1 MSCQVYIYKKKK
13 KRKEEKYRNITYG
26 VYVDVFLNSKK
37 RSIIN

>member
-26 VYVDVFLNSKK
+26 VYVFLNSKK